1 MSNWK
6 IVCKESD
13 LAPNVGSCALINNEH
28 VAIFNCK
35 RTNSLYA
42 ISNYDPIGKASILSR
57 GIIGSIDGQ
66 PYVAS
71 PLYKQH
77 FHLETGVCLEQPEHQ
92 LKTYLIRSI
101 DGEIQVQVPEL
112 IPA

>member
-6 IVCKESD
+6 SICNEQD
-13 LAPNVGSCALINNEH
+13 LAPNVGSCALVEDKH

-35 RTNSLYA
+35 RTNKLYA
-42 ISNYDPIGKASILSR
+42 IANYDPIGKASILSR
-57 GIIGSIDGQ
+57 GIIGSIEGQ

-77 FHLETGVCLEQPEHQ
+77 FHLVTGKCLEEPEYQ
-92 LKTYLIRSI
+92 LETYPVRSVN
-101 DGEIQVQVPEL
+101 GEIQVQLPGYV
-112 IPA
+112 